1 MDYKELSDMC
11 RYLSD
16 TPSYTAFHD
25 KVEREIICDSCNGGL
40 CYDKVKDAHWC
51 MYEAL
56 QRASVAITELIER
69 AENAEKIVDEYAES
83 ARAIALW
90 LSAYCD
96 KTLSYPSMISNAARK
111 ISVAYADMEKR
122 AEQAEKERDDY
133 KELFFAY
140 KHVCGGVSPD
150 RIGELVEAD
159 KDGKAIVAPAR
170 IGDKVYHI
178 TMCESFPQVYD
189 GTLYGDDGGYGSA
202 TGLYCPCELAE
213 NCPFPCEKDGSF
225 DCDKHRKTLAVFED
239 VVKDIVIGDNLDYV
253 GLEYSGAADF
263 DEFGKYIFSNRES
276 AEAAL
281 EKEKRDGQKE
291 SSQD

>member
-150 RIGELVEAD
+150 RIGELVESD
-159 KDGKAIVAPAR
+159 KAGKIVVLPVKPNLKQGVGESQCFILFDNGEIVEDNVYNVSIGPDNSGKMNTIYSTFDFGDFDSSEVGNR
-170 IGDKVYHI
+170 IFWDEY
-178 TMCESFPQVYD
+178 S
-189 GTLYGDDGGYGSA
+189 
-202 TGLYCPCELAE
+202 AE
-213 NCPFPCEKDGSF
+213 NAKKSMTSME
-225 DCDKHRKTLAVFED
+225 
-239 VVKDIVIGDNLDYV
+239 
-253 GLEYSGAADF
+253 
-263 DEFGKYIFSNRES
+263 
-276 AEAAL
+276 
-281 EKEKRDGQKE
+281 
-291 SSQD
+291 